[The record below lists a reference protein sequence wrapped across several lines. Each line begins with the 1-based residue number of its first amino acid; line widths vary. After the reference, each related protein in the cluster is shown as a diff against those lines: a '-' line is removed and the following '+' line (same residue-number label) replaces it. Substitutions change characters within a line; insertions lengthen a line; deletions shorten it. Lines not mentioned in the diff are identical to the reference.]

1 MLDYTPFGSLG
12 ARMTRKAYLY
22 MRFSSAE
29 QAQGDSLTRQRLL
42 AEEYV
47 ARHPASG
54 IELVSTPEFVDEGIS
69 SYAGQN
75 LQPGRALR
83 RFMEC
88 VADGTVEPNSI
99 LMVES
104 LDRLSR
110 QQVIQA
116 QRLLLDLLLS
126 GISVITTS
134 PTETREYN
142 GRSGLQDLIISLAGM
157 ERANQESAI
166 KSDRVRRAW
175 KRKKERAETE
185 KLTKRAPS
193 WLILSDDR
201 TTFSILEEKAAVV
214 RRVFELA
221 ETMGQTAIARMLN
234 SEKVPPLVKG
244 ASGWHES
251 SIAKLLTSS
260 TVIGQYQPHKVVKE
274 GGRTSRVPDG
284 TAIEGYYPS
293 IVSDDVYYRVQAL
306 RGVRKVTGAGRKGR
320 AYANIFGGIA
330 KCSCC
335 GSSMT
340 IVDKGSAPKG
350 GRYFVCSA
358 ARRGAGC
365 QYRAVKYRLCEQGFL
380 LYCQRVDVSDI
391 LPGGGVKSE
400 IAKLRKASSALRGEI
415 AEKANL
421 IERMVASI
429 EANGGDMPKAVQN
442 RIAEHEKRIEEL
454 QAEEAR
460 IASDIAVHD
469 GEWHRV
475 QGMQSSFTELM
486 IRLRTAPQEEQYV
499 LRSKLHEALKLAIA
513 GIEVGP
519 AHKSIEDVVIRLVE
533 KERKCM
539 LERHPEMFN
548 KAEAYGIQ
556 LYHHVAGELTCF
568 KVKYKNGNIYE
579 LFLDR
584 NTAAA
589 GRMTYTKKAEAELR
603 AKGWTRPLGEIELV
617 AGYPLPLE
625 KKNLLRGKDGKFS
638 SRPNASATRS

>member
-1 MLDYTPFGSLG
+1 
-12 ARMTRKAYLY
+12 MTRKAYLY

-88 VADGTVEPNSI
+88 VADGIVEPDSI

-175 KRKKERAETE
+175 KRKKERADTE

-193 WLILSDDR
+193 WLVLSEDR
-201 TTFSILEEKAAVV
+201 TTFSIVEEKAAIV
-214 RRVFELA
+214 RRIFDMA
-221 ETMGQTAIARMLN
+221 ETMGQSAIVRMLN
-234 SEKVPPLVKG
+234 SERVPPLVKG

-260 TVIGQYQPHKVVKE
+260 TAIGMYQPHKVVKE
-274 GGRTSRVPDG
+274 GGRTYRVPDG
-284 TAIEGYYPS
+284 AAIDGYYPS

-306 RGVRKVTGAGRKGR
+306 RSVRKVTGAGRKGG
-320 AYANIFGGIA
+320 AYTNIFGGIA
-330 KCSCC
+330 KCSLC

-340 IVDKGSAPKG
+340 IVDKGAAPKG

-391 LPGGGVKSE
+391 LPGGSAKSQ

-415 AEKANL
+415 AEKRVL
-421 IERMVASI
+421 IERMMASV
-429 EANGGDMPKAVQN
+429 EANGGDMPKTVQN
-442 RIAEHEKRIEEL
+442 RIAGHEKRIEEL
-454 QAEEAR
+454 QADEAR
-460 IASDIAVHD
+460 VASAIAVQD

-499 LRSKLHEALKLAIA
+499 LRSKLHEVLKLAIA

-519 AHKSIEDVVIRLVE
+519 AQKDAQDYVARLVE
-533 KERKCM
+533 EERKRM
-539 LERHPEMFN
+539 LEQHPEMFK
-548 KAEAYGIQ
+548 KAAEYGFQ
-556 LYHHVAGELTCF
+556 LYYRSAGELTCF
-568 KVKYKNGNIYE
+568 KVKYKNGNTYE

-584 NTAAA
+584 SEAAA
-589 GRMTYTKKAEAELR
+589 GRMTYSKKAEAELR
-603 AKGWTRPLGEIELV
+603 AKGWTRPIGEIELLP
-617 AGYPLPLE
+617 GYPAPLE
-625 KKNLLRGKDGKFS
+625 QKSFLRSKDGKFS
-638 SRPNASATRS
+638 SQP